1 MLANYL
7 CTRYNSA
14 PFVHMVSAKRA
25 KARSSPFISPGPVV
39 VAIKTKRNYQCII
52 HVDCD
57 SFEWVQCR
65 ATSVIIAGDPLNVS
79 GGNTWFPLWCTNF
92 SLELIVAGKCCA
104 ALPSKR
110 AIVSLLWRKSYFL
123 VRCQAF
129 EVCIYC
135 CAPLA
140 DHELCVSVG
149 AEQPLWKTSNCRK
162 CRSFRKN
169 LELSKMSIS
178 LKKPRTVEKVN
189 LFEKKPELFQT
200 MKHRTMKINENP
212 NIRQWKNLELPKKS
226 ISLKRTLNCR
236 KCNIRQWNLER
247 KLIINRHVDMLVDL
261 GDSQSLKNSQ
271 SLK

>member
-7 CTRYNSA
+7 CTRYHIA

-140 DHELCVSVG
+140 DHEVCVSIG

-189 LFEKKPELFQT
+189 LFEKK
-200 MKHRTMKINENP
+200 NP
-212 NIRQWKNLELPKKS
+212 NCFRQWNIGQWKS
-226 ISLKRTLNCR
+226 MKTRTSDNEKTLNCR
-236 KCNIRQWNLER
+236 K
-247 KLIINRHVDMLVDL
+247 
-261 GDSQSLKNSQ
+261 SQSLWKEPWTVENVTSDNETW
-271 SLK
+271 SESWS